1 MLTWEELRTAT
12 VEKWQTVKSLLPEQ
26 ETEAVI
32 QAIASACS
40 FCEYADEL
48 MSGEGGDE
56 RCDYC
61 LHAMQYGSCRGMM
74 HRVLEMLNANR
85 WEGLAREV
93 DQILDHLE
101 SIKEQPAA

>member
-12 VEKWQTVKSLLPEQ
+12 VDKWQTVKSLLPEQ

-40 FCEYADEL
+40 FCDYADEL

-61 LHAMQYGSCRGMM
+61 LHAVRYGSCRGMM
-74 HRVLEMLNANR
+74 HRVLEKLNANR
-85 WEGLAREV
+85 WEGLEREV
-93 DQILDHLE
+93 DQILEHLE